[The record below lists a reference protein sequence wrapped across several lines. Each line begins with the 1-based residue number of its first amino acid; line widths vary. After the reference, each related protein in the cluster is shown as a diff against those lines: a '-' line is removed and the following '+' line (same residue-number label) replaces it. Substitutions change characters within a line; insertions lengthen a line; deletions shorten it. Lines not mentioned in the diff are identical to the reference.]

1 MKSDDRAR
9 LSLLALIEGNSRFWC
24 GELARHG
31 AEGLLQRILDQAYQ
45 DGKHGADRIQAMARK
60 ISFEQ
65 LRESLGE
72 YHLIT
77 PLQSDWPEALNQL
90 LAPPFAL
97 IAKGNRLALNNL
109 TRSISIV
116 GSRNP
121 TSYGSRVASELASSL
136 ADRDYLVISGGAL
149 GIDSDAHRGALAA
162 DGITVAVLGG
172 GVSDIYPA
180 SNGRLFD
187 AICAEGV
194 LLSEVLPEVHA
205 LPHRFLIRNRI
216 IAALGLGTIVVEAAL
231 RSGSIRTARD
241 AGELFRPVMAI
252 PGPITSPTSAG
263 CHALITER
271 KAELVTCAQEVVQL
285 IEPL

>member
-1 MKSDDRAR
+1 MSSDAEAR
-9 LSLLALIEGNSRFWC
+9 LALLALIEGNSRFWC
-24 GELARHG
+24 GEIAKYGAQELWARIF
-31 AEGLLQRILDQAYQ
+31 AKAYQ
-45 DGKHGADRIQAMARK
+45 DGKHGAERIQDLAKK

-72 YHLIT
+72 NHLIT
-77 PLQSDWPEALNQL
+77 PSESDWPASLNQL

-97 IAKGNRLALNNL
+97 IGRGNRGALMQL
-109 TRSISIV
+109 GRAISIV

-121 TSYGSRVASELASSL
+121 TPYGSRVASELASAL

-162 DGITVAVLGG
+162 DSNTVAILGG
-172 GVSDIYPA
+172 GVRDIYPT
-180 SNGRLFD
+180 SNEKLYQ
-187 AICAEGV
+187 AICHEGL
-194 LLSEVLPEVHA
+194 LLSEVLPDVKA
-205 LPHRFLIRNRI
+205 LPHRFLIRNRL
-216 IAALGLGTIVVEAAL
+216 IAALGLGTVVVEAAL

-271 KAELVTCAQEVVQL
+271 KAELVTCAQEIVQL